1 MQETQEMQDRPLGR
15 EELLEEEMAT
25 HSSSLGWRSL
35 WTEEPGWLYSPWG
48 HKESDGTERLNTHTH
63 T

>member
-15 EELLEEEMAT
+15 EEVLEEEMAT
-25 HSSSLGWRSL
+25 HASILGWRSP

-48 HKESDGTERLNTHTH
+48 HKESDGTE
-63 T
+63 